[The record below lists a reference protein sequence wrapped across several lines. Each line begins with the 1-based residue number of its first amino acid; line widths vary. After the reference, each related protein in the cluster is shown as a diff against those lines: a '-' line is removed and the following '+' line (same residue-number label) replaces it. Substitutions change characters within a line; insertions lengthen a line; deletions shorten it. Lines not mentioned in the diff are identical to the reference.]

1 MSRIERKTVWDSPAP
16 GPSPRLARMTR
27 HLFARF
33 QDLGENGPVV
43 RMDQDLGLGTAR
55 FPGREAQQLL
65 KDLEGFGIRAVLVE
79 EQFQFWMDPEGRFED
94 LDFLWGCLFQ
104 LM

>member
-1 MSRIERKTVWDSPAP
+1 M
-16 GPSPRLARMTR
+16 
-27 HLFARF
+27 
-33 QDLGENGPVV
+33 
-43 RMDQDLGLGTAR
+43 TAR

>member
-43 RMDQDLGLGTAR
+43 RMDQDLGLVTAR

-65 KDLEGFGIRAVLVE
+65 KDLEGFG
-79 EQFQFWMDPEGRFED
+79 MDPEGRFED

>member
-43 RMDQDLGLGTAR
+43 RMDQDLGLVTAR
-55 FPGREAQQLL
+55 FPGRPGGGTVPVLDGSGRQI
-65 KDLEGFGIRAVLVE
+65 GRAHV
-79 EQFQFWMDPEGRFED
+79 
-94 LDFLWGCLFQ
+94 
-104 LM
+104 